1 MAYMSTATYLNC
13 LKKEQLDKDI
23 PIIEMYNVTVFFLK
37 NVYFRLYF
45 VIKQSYN
52 Y

>member
-23 PIIEMYNVTVFFLK
+23 PIIEMYNVIVFFSQKMYILD
-37 NVYFRLYF
+37 YIL
-45 VIKQSYN
+45 
-52 Y
+52 